1 LKIAKFFPQKTRS
14 NHDIVEMHPD
24 YSVEKISKKIG
35 ISNRYI
41 AGKDEFASDLGSNA
55 AKNLFIKYNID
66 RSEIDFLILVTQ
78 SPDYLLP
85 ATSSIIHANIGL
97 SNKAGNIDVNQGC
110 SGYLYGLSLAKGLL
124 KGGISKNVL
133 LITAD
138 TYTKYISNEDKSN
151 KTIFGDAATA
161 SLITIKDANN
171 IGEFI
176 FGTDGK
182 GVKDLYV
189 KGGALRNTGL
199 KPEIFMNGP
208 NVFNF
213 TIRVVPELIKNVLDN
228 NNISI
233 DEIDY
238 YIFHQ
243 ANMFMLNHLRKKIN
257 IPKNKFIIDMES
269 SGNTVSSTIPIVLEN
284 SEINF
289 SGKTILLA
297 GFGVGLSWSAV
308 VIRNYGL

>member
-1 LKIAKFFPQKTRS
+1 
-14 NHDIVEMHPD
+14 
-24 YSVEKISKKIG
+24 
-35 ISNRYI
+35 
-41 AGKDEFASDLGSNA
+41 
-55 AKNLFIKYNID
+55 
-66 RSEIDFLILVTQ
+66 
-78 SPDYLLP
+78 
-85 ATSSIIHANIGL
+85 
-97 SNKAGNIDVNQGC
+97 
-110 SGYLYGLSLAKGLL
+110 
-124 KGGISKNVL
+124 
-133 LITAD
+133 
-138 TYTKYISNEDKSN
+138 
-151 KTIFGDAATA
+151 
-161 SLITIKDANN
+161 
-171 IGEFI
+171 
-176 FGTDGK
+176 
-182 GVKDLYV
+182 
-189 KGGALRNTGL
+189 
-199 KPEIFMNGP
+199 MNGP

-228 NNISI
+228 NNINI